1 MDDAILFQ
9 NKKKQFNRRH
19 TTGPSTFTTLP
30 GPSKSSYFN
39 GGTATTKP
47 LRHSGLPDNDLVIFF
62 SFLFKESTMQ
72 KYNLNV

>member
-47 LRHSGLPDNDLVIFF
+47 LRHSGLPDNDLVNFFFF
-62 SFLFKESTMQ
+62 SIQRKNNA
-72 KYNLNV
+72 KI